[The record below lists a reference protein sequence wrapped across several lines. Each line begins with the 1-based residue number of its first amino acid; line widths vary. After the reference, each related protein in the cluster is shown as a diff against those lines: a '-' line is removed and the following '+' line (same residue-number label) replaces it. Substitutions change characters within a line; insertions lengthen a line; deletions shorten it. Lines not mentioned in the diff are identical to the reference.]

1 MQRFLF
7 EPEHA
12 AFRNSVRMWLDRSV
26 MPRAEELAEMRAIPD
41 EIWREAG
48 ALGLLG
54 LEIPEVFGGADAQDY
69 RFNTVLIEELARVN
83 MGMPTCL
90 GIHSDIAAPYLV
102 ELADRNRAASWLP
115 KVATGELRL
124 AIAMTE
130 PSGGS
135 DLAALRTT
143 AVRDGDH
150 WVINGTKTF
159 ITNGHSCDLV
169 LVAARTSPDMGARGI
184 SLFAIEGGMS
194 GFGRGRKL
202 DKIGQP
208 ESDTAELFFDGVR
221 VPNSHL
227 IGELDKGFIHM
238 MELLPQERLH
248 TAITNLAHAAHI
260 LRETVDYANERQT
273 FGKPLVG
280 HQHIKF
286 RLAELDTALDVAQ
299 AYLDHC
305 VALHC
310 DRKLTPVDAA
320 KAKLWT
326 SEAQNEILDAC
337 VQIWG
342 GYGYMTEYRAA
353 RAWRDARPTRIYAGS
368 NEIMKEIIGRAL
380 CSRGQSRP

>member
-1 MQRFLF
+1 MQRLLF
-7 EPEHA
+7 EPEHD
-12 AFRNSVRMWLDRSV
+12 AFRDSVRTWLDRSV
-26 MPRAEELAEMRAIPD
+26 MPRTEELAELRTIPD

-48 ALGLLG
+48 HNGLLG
-54 LEIPEVFGGADAQDY
+54 LEIPEEFGGMDAGDY
-69 RFNTVLIEELARVN
+69 RFNTVLTEELARVN
-83 MGMPTCL
+83 MGMPTCF
-90 GIHSDIAAPYLV
+90 GIHSDIVVPYLV
-102 ELADRNRAASWLP
+102 TLADRKRAAAWLP
-115 KVATGELRL
+115 RVATGELRL

-143 AVRDGDH
+143 ATRDGDH
-150 WVINGTKTF
+150 WVINGSKTF
-159 ITNGHSCDLV
+159 ITNGSSCGLV
-169 LVAARTSPDMGARGI
+169 LVAARTSAGKGARGI
-184 SLFAIEGGMS
+184 SLFAVEDGTEG
-194 GFGRGRKL
+194 FTRGRKL

-208 ESDTAELFFDGVR
+208 ESDTAELFFDDVR
-221 VPNSHL
+221 VPSSHL
-227 IGELDKGFIHM
+227 VGELDGGFIHM
-238 MELLPQERLH
+238 MELLPQERLN

-260 LRETVDYANERQT
+260 LRETVVYAHDRQT
-273 FGKPLVG
+273 FGKPLID

-286 RLAELDTALDVAQ
+286 QLAELDTALDVAQ

-310 DRKLTPVDAA
+310 EGRLTAVDAA

-326 SEAQNEILDAC
+326 SDAQNEILDAC

-368 NEIMKEIIGRAL
+368 NEIMKEIIGRSL
-380 CSRGQSRP
+380 SS